1 MLKSEGNFN
10 NHFGLPLGLLT
21 LDQQQQPPGYLA
33 HISIHLE
40 GVAYSPGATPAQVA
54 LVKQIDT
61 VITQV
66 VTPLFKRVHDDAA
79 QLVKMD
85 QEQLQTSSALDLLND
100 MSTNANA
107 AVSGAIDPVTGS
119 VGKGVTWI
127 HAQMGQLA
135 VVTVTRSA
143 SAS

>member
-1 MLKSEGNFN
+1 M
-10 NHFGLPLGLLT
+10 
-21 LDQQQQPPGYLA
+21 
-33 HISIHLE
+33 
-40 GVAYSPGATPAQVA
+40 AYSPGATPAQVA

-85 QEQLQTSSALDLLND
+85 EAQLRTSSALDLLND

-107 AVSGAIDPVTGS
+107 AVAGAIDPVTGS